1 MTTPSTTAYEAGD
14 VVLVRFP
21 FTDLSSQKRRPA
33 VVLFSGAEGSRYRDL
48 IVMALTSRLVAE
60 SRPGEYRLQDWPS
73 AGLLLPTM
81 TKPLLA
87 TLSSNMIVRR
97 LGSLA
102 PADRQGVA
110 SVLRLLFGAWQAQ

>member
-33 VVLFSGAEGSRYRDL
+33 VVIFSGAEESRYRDL
-48 IVMALTSRLVAE
+48 IVMALTSRLAAK
-60 SRPGEYRLQDWPS
+60 SQPGEYRLHDWPS

-87 TLSSNMIVRR
+87 TLSASMIVRR
-97 LGSLA
+97 LGTLA
-102 PADRQGVA
+102 PVDRQGVA
-110 SVLRLLFGAWQAQ
+110 IVLSFLFGAWQAQ

>member
-21 FTDLSSQKRRPA
+21 FTEPLIAETPTR
-33 VVLFSGAEGSRYRDL
+33 SGAEESRYRDL
-48 IVMALTSRLVAE
+48 IVMALTSRLAAK
-60 SRPGEYRLQDWPS
+60 SQPGEYRLQDWPS

-87 TLSSNMIVRR
+87 TLSANMIVRR
-97 LGSLA
+97 LGTLA
-102 PADRQGVA
+102 PADQEGVA
-110 SVLRLLFGAWQAQ
+110 SVLRLLFGAWQVQ